1 MCVPPVD
8 GMQPS
13 ALVAACERQL
23 SALREDVLSAASGGS
38 PLHGLLGLVRR
49 LLPPRGTAGRRQPGC
64 WAGTEDHLLHLLEDN
79 VELGLN
85 LLACRA
91 SSDSG
96 RSPFSSDEEDLKLRV
111 SILLLPLTKF
121 SRLFKAFAPS
131 FAEMGE
137 AIESMIS
144 KQENKDIDSDLPLTL
159 SPAHQLVLNCIW
171 LNLKV
176 SCALASDLVEL
187 DCEQQ
192 AQPAQGRQFAER
204 CARLPVAVLTRCRHK
219 GAIESA
225 GAALQQIVKTL
236 TENSDPELRY
246 FLTCMSLNLKSY
258 IFVLRL
264 Y

>member
-1 MCVPPVD
+1 
-8 GMQPS
+8 MQPA
-13 ALVAACERQL
+13 ALVTACERQL
-23 SALREDVLSAASGGS
+23 SALREDVLAAASGGS

-49 LLPPRGTAGRRQPGC
+49 LLPPRAKGAAGSRQSGC
-64 WAGTEDHLLHLLEDN
+64 WAGTEDRLLHLLEDN

-96 RSPFSSDEEDLKLRV
+96 T
-111 SILLLPLTKF
+111 LLLLLRGESGVTCVYIDLDES
-121 SRLFKAFAPS
+121 SRSFEAFAPS

-144 KQENKDIDSDLPLTL
+144 KQENKDIDPDLPLTL

-176 SCALASDLVEL
+176 SCALASDLVDL
-187 DCEQQ
+187 DCEQ
-192 AQPAQGRQFAER
+192 PAQRRQFAER

-236 TENSDPELRY
+236 TENSDPELR
-246 FLTCMSLNLKSY
+246 
-258 IFVLRL
+258 
-264 Y
+264 